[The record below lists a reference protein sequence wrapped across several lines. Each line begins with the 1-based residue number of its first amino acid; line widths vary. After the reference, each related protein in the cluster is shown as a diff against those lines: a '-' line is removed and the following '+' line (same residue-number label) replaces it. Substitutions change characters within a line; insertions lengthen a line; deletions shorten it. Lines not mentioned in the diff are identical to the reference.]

1 MKDTVLFG
9 VINTAIQCLELGET
23 KSVSQEQFL
32 SIFEDLRA
40 EAALLKDMHRDIFE
54 LVHWTTTKK
63 NDGTFNIESGFRLLK
78 DLIQYVYRAS
88 QSKGSAGK
96 Y

>member
-40 EAALLKDMHRDIFE
+40 EAALLKDIFE